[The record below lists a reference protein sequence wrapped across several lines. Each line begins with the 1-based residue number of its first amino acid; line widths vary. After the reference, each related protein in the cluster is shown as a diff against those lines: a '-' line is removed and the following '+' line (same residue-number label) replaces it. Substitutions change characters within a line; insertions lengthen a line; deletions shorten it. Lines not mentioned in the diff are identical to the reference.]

1 MKPKYTLWILW
12 FHAGLLVVASTR
24 LSVVSWM
31 WGNAS
36 WTWDYFQ
43 YCYKNGWGYQYQSD
57 YSLPVVLT
65 YIAAYSV
72 GIAGYGMAR
81 RHVPIAGNALAAIL
95 SILGLISFLIEGS
108 HWLWAHHLSW
118 IAISPAASLLL
129 VGVVVVQLGSSGVK
143 PAEDEAAQGGEA
155 ADAPSPPVS

>member
-1 MKPKYTLWILW
+1 MKRQYTLWILW

-43 YCYKNGWGYQYQSD
+43 YWYKNGWGYQYQSD
-57 YSLPVVLT
+57 YSLSVVLT
-65 YIAAYSV
+65 YIAAYLA
-72 GIAGYGMAR
+72 GIAGCGMAR
-81 RHVPIAGNALAAIL
+81 RHVPIGANALAAIL

-108 HWLWAHHLSW
+108 HWLWAHHLSF
-118 IAISPAASLLL
+118 IAICPAASLLL
-129 VGVVVVQLGSSGVK
+129 VVVVVQLRRAGGK
-143 PAEDEAAQGGEA
+143 PAEYEAAQDGDS
-155 ADAPSPPVS
+155 ADAPSMPVS